1 MPAEQLRHNDE
12 IDEMSASLA
21 VSPPPTVERSSLSQ
35 SPPVDGD
42 EDSVLQ
48 AREGSHK
55 KYKSI
60 G

>member
-1 MPAEQLRHNDE
+1 MPAEQLRHKGE

-21 VSPPPTVERSSLSQ
+21 VSPPPTVERSSPIP
-35 SPPVDGD
+35 SPAADGD

-48 AREGSHK
+48 AREGNHNK
-55 KYKSI
+55 KESI